1 MSVFLD
7 IIDYLREVNLISIA
21 VRIAFSFLVGGIVG
35 FERGKKGR
43 AAGFRT
49 HILVCVGSCLA
60 TLTGQYIISVLE
72 MSGDPA
78 RLGAQVISGIGFL
91 GAGTIITTGKNH
103 VRGLTTAA
111 GLWSTAAIGLAIG
124 IGFYEAAII
133 GSIAIVFTI
142 VILHKFDYFIFAK
155 TADIDVYIEIADIGN
170 LKNILNSIK
179 ELEYDMHNINIT
191 PSKSGVGQH
200 VGIEGIISSKKK
212 WNKSEVITLIG
223 AIPGIVFITETT

>member
-1 MSVFLD
+1 MSTFLD

-21 VRIAFSFLVGGIVG
+21 VRIAFAFLVGGIVG

-124 IGFYEAAII
+124 IGFYEAAIV

-155 TADIDVYIEIADIGN
+155 TADIDVYIEIDDIGN

-191 PSKSGVGQH
+191 PPKSGVGQH

-223 AIPGIVFITETT
+223 TVPGIVFITETT

>member
-1 MSVFLD
+1 MSTFLD

-21 VRIAFSFLVGGIVG
+21 VRIAFAFLVGGIVG

-124 IGFYEAAII
+124 IGFYEAAIV

-155 TADIDVYIEIADIGN
+155 TADIDVYIEIDDIGN

-191 PSKSGVGQH
+191 PPKSGVGLH

-223 AIPGIVFITETT
+223 TVPGIVFITETT